1 MLSRRLDGDDPTGTA
16 GLVERLGLHLPDD
29 FLRGLVRNLTENDV
43 LVVKMRSVDE
53 GDEELG
59 A

>member
-1 MLSRRLDGDDPTGTA
+1 MLSGRLDGDDPTGTA
-16 GLVERLGLHLPDD
+16 RLVERLGLHLLDNI
-29 FLRGLVRNLTENDV
+29 LRGLVRNLTENDV
-43 LVVKMRSVDE
+43 LVVKMRSADE